1 MEGPPAAHSLSE
13 QRGEERDRQLIQVE
27 DEELVRVVALE
38 VGEYVYYLAHVA
50 GCRQQVFAPLDHS
63 EDVLYLVYLELLLLH
78 AFAASTLLVAQV
90 DDHVIKVPDSI
101 KSVNINSQ
109 FQNFLNFSFFDP

>member
-1 MEGPPAAHSLSE
+1 
-13 QRGEERDRQLIQVE
+13 
-27 DEELVRVVALE
+27 
-38 VGEYVYYLAHVA
+38 
-50 GCRQQVFAPLDHS
+50 
-63 EDVLYLVYLELLLLH
+63 LLLH

-101 KSVNINSQ
+101 KSVNITSQ